1 MVETLHNEERLR
13 RLDAVIDHD
22 GNRSTAARS
31 IGMKPD
37 AMRSNF
43 TGASLVELTAERD
56 RILAEISAVEA
67 PPTNLDI
74 IERLLKTG
82 ATLEQLCV
90 RSDATHGQVLDEL
103 DALTARG
110 LNVVRMGDLFRI
122 EKTMP
127 VGNVGEFISFKTDD
141 RNRIK
146 FGLSSDKHTG
156 SKYHRPDVMESLYG
170 WFADEGVT
178 AVLDAGNYIEGESR
192 FNKYDINVHGLE
204 AQAQNLVATL
214 PQYPGLRTY
223 AVSGDD
229 HEGWYAQREGLDVGR
244 YVESA
249 FRSNGREDWVN
260 LGYMEAYVEIGNAK
274 TGVVSKVL
282 VMHPGGGSA
291 YATSYKPQKIIE
303 GFEGGEKPA
312 AVFIGHYHKLSVNL
326 IRNVWAVQCGC
337 AQDQTPFMRKKGID
351 AHIGGVVAE
360 FEQDPETGALISC
373 KTEIK
378 RFFNRGYYNHRWTPH
393 REPVLPRRTANRAG

>member
-1 MVETLHNEERLR
+1 MERLHHEERLR
-13 RLDAVIDHD
+13 RLEAVIEHG
-22 GNRSTAARS
+22 GNKSAAALYL
-31 IGMKPD
+31 GMSPD
-37 AMRSNF
+37 TMRAGF
-43 TGASLVELTAERD
+43 TGMLLPELIAERD
-56 RILAEISAVEA
+56 RILAEFSAHED
-67 PPTNLDI
+67 PPANLDI
-74 IERLLKTG
+74 VERLLKTG
-82 ATLEQLCV
+82 VTLDQLCV
-90 RSDATHGQVLDEL
+90 RSNATPGQVLDEL
-103 DALTARG
+103 DQLTARG
-110 LNVVRMGDLFRI
+110 LNVIRTGDLFRI
-122 EKTMP
+122 EKGMP
-127 VGNVGEFISFKTDD
+127 VGNVGEFISFQTDD

-156 SKYHRPDVMESLYG
+156 SKYHRLDVMESLYA

-178 AVLDAGNYIEGESR
+178 AVLDSGNYIEGESR

-214 PQYPGLRTY
+214 PQIPGLTTY

-229 HEGWYAQREGLDVGR
+229 HEGWYAQREGLDIGR

-260 LGYMEAYVEIGNAK
+260 LGYMEAYVEIVNGE

-291 YATSYKPQKIIE
+291 YATSYRPQKIVE

-312 AVFIGHYHKLSVNL
+312 ALLIGHYHKLSVNL

-360 FEQDPETGALISC
+360 FEQDPETGALVSC
-373 KTEIK
+373 KTEIR
-378 RFFNRGYYNHRWTPH
+378 RFFNQGYYNHRWTPH
-393 REPVLPRRTANRAG
+393 QEPVLPRRTANRAD